1 MIVKIPKRCLFLV
14 ALAALPVGQG
24 TLLAQPAQPASTT
37 RQLSLEEALGL
48 VVERSE
54 AVRIAQAGAQRAAGQ
69 LRQTRSQL
77 FPQLT
82 GSLNYQR
89 TLQSQFKA
97 ISSSVGDGGSGPPA
111 DSSGGDDIADNPLAR
126 IFASEN
132 TVTAGLQLSQALYTG
147 GRLSARTRASEA
159 AGQAARIG
167 VTSAVAQAA
176 LDVTQA
182 YYDALLAGRLVAI
195 AESSLV
201 QTERAF
207 RQTQVGRSVGTTAE
221 FDLLRA
227 RVTRDNQFPLVIQA
241 RTQRA
246 TSLLRLRQLLDLPL
260 DQPIALTTELE
271 GGAAATA
278 AAVIEARGIDTSN
291 VFAGRVD
298 APVDVNAL
306 LATHASTR
314 SLVASTVQEADTAIT
329 SRAPVRQAEQALS
342 AQQQLLRA
350 QRAERLPSLSLS
362 SLYQR
367 FAYPVGGLPGLNEFF
382 PNWTVSVGLQLPI
395 FNGGRISG
403 QIEEAEAAV
412 AEARA
417 QLRQAEELAALDV
430 QLAVAQL
437 EQAATAY
444 AASAG
449 TAGQAERAYSIAEVR
464 FREGISTQLELDD
477 SRLLLQQAMAN
488 RAQAARDLNVARTR
502 LLLIHDLPLGAGQ
515 GGGAAPG
522 AAGGPPGGGAAGSEP
537 RARSASQTTPAA
549 AAGGFTQ
556 QGTSGGITP

>member
-1 MIVKIPKRCLFLV
+1 MIVNIPKRCLFL
-14 ALAALPVGQG
+14 AAFAALPVGSG
-24 TLLAQPAQPASTT
+24 TLPAQPTQPASAT

-48 VVERSE
+48 VVQRSE
-54 AVRIAQAGAQRAAGQ
+54 AVRIAQAGEQRASGQ
-69 LRQTRSQL
+69 LRQVRSQL
-77 FPQLT
+77 YPQLS

-97 ISSSVGDGGSGPPA
+97 ISSSVEGDGTGPPA
-111 DSSGGDDIADNPLAR
+111 DSASGGDIADNPLAR

-132 TVTAGLQLSQALYTG
+132 TVTAGLQLNQALYTG
-147 GRLSARTRASEA
+147 GRLAARTRASEA
-159 AGQAARIG
+159 AGRAARIG
-167 VTSAVAQAA
+167 VTSAEAQAA

-182 YYDALLAGRLVAI
+182 YYDALLAARLVAI

-207 RQTQVGRSVGTTAE
+207 RQTQVGRNVGTTAE

-260 DQPIALTTELE
+260 DQPLALTTELE

-278 AAVIEARGIDTSN
+278 AAVMDARGVDTTN
-291 VFAGRVD
+291 AFTGRVD

-306 LATHASTR
+306 LAAHTST
-314 SLVASTVQEADTAIT
+314 STLVASAVRASDTST
-329 SRAPVRQAEQALS
+329 SSRAPVRQAEQALN

-350 QRAERLPSLSLS
+350 QRAERLPAISLS
-362 SLYQR
+362 SIYQR
-367 FAYPVGGLPGLNEFF
+367 FAYPVGGLPGLNDFF
-382 PNWTVSVGLQLPI
+382 PNWTVGVGLQLPI

-403 QIEEAEAAV
+403 QIEEAEASV
-412 AEARA
+412 VEARA

-430 QLAVAQL
+430 QLAVAEL

-464 FREGISTQLELDD
+464 FREGISTQVELDD

-502 LLLIHDLPLGAGQ
+502 LSLIHDLPLGAGQ
-515 GGGAAPG
+515 GGGAA
-522 AAGGPPGGGAAGSEP
+522 GGQQRGGGAGPGAP
-537 RARSASQTTPAA
+537 ARSASQIAPAA
-549 AAGGFTQ
+549 GAGGFTQ
-556 QGTSGGITP
+556 QGTPGGITP

>member
-14 ALAALPVGQG
+14 ALAALPVGHG

-306 LATHASTR
+306 LATHASTS

-522 AAGGPPGGGAAGSEP
+522 PAGGPPGGGAAGSEP